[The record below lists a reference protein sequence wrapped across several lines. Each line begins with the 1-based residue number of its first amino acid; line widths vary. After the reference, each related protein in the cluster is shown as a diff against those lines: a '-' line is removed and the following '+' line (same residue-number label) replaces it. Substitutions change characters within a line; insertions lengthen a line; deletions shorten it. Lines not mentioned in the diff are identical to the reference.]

1 MPAVNKVRPAGSSS
15 MHSAARSS
23 LSSSPSSIPQVLQW
37 RAMDYSL
44 DMDVDFYLDE
54 VCWSVIFCPFLLPCL
69 SRMKENSRQ
78 VVLSQK
84 ISISSTHLEF
94 QCQGK
99 AMWFLTSP
107 TISTHKMKLE
117 DIWWIQIGKTSMLI
131 KALPLVK
138 KHDVSLFGFREEIQR
153 DNTLKDVFQ
162 YITKYRPSKHRAAST
177 IIPSMTSI
185 FQDTTFHIHPDTL
198 SIEFVDDKSSTST
211 TLFIDSLGN
220 VEVVDDSMN
229 GVSRLEFWSPPV
241 DRPHA
246 DSGDYPALTVN
257 FPSAEASSQFRKTI
271 ERLRDSFL

>member
-1 MPAVNKVRPAGSSS
+1 MPAINKVRPTGSS
-15 MHSAARSS
+15 MHTATRSS
-23 LSSSPSSIPQVLQW
+23 LSTSPSSIPQVLQW

-54 VCWSVIFCPFLLPCL
+54 VCWSVIFCPFLLLCL
-69 SRMKENSRQ
+69 PRMRENSRQ

-84 ISISSTHLEF
+84 ISISNTHLEF
-94 QCQGK
+94 QCQVK
-99 AMWFLTSP
+99 AMCFLTSP
-107 TISTHKMKLE
+107 TITTHKMKLE
-117 DIWWIQIGKTSMLI
+117 DIWWIQRGKTSMLI
-131 KALPLVK
+131 KALPLAK

-153 DNTLKDVFQ
+153 DTLKDVFQ
-162 YITKYRPSKHRAAST
+162 YITKHRPSKHRASST

-198 SIEFVDDKSSTST
+198 SIECVDNKSSIST

-220 VEVVDDSMN
+220 IEVVDDSMN
-229 GVSRLEFWSPPV
+229 VGVSRLEFWSPPI